1 MGLFWPWRRRQD
13 AATPPPERRRG
24 ERRRTERRHSTL
36 PDGERRQGDL
46 QRQHERR
53 VLVGAALNVT
63 GLIRRNGVHLASG
76 SIWDLS
82 EAGLC
87 LCLPLDLDLAIGSDV
102 ELDLITG
109 QDAGGL
115 RVAAQLC
122 WTQASDGHWF
132 AGFRFR
138 DGGLPE
144 DSSLSRLLRRSR
156 AAAERLYEIAH

>member
-1 MGLFWPWRRRQD
+1 MGLFWPWRRRQE
-13 AATPPPERRRG
+13 ATAPPPERRRG
-24 ERRRTERRHSTL
+24 DRRRTERRRSTL
-36 PDGERRQGDL
+36 SDGERRQGDL

-53 VLVGAALNVT
+53 ALVGAALTVT
-63 GLIRRNGVHLASG
+63 GLIRHQGVHLASG

-87 LCLPLDLDLAIGSDV
+87 LCLPVALELAIGSSV

-132 AGFRFR
+132 AGFRFCG
-138 DGGLPE
+138 DGLPE
-144 DSSLSRLLRRSR
+144 SSSLARLLRRR
-156 AAAERLYEIAH
+156 QATAERLH